1 MTEQSPAESR
11 PLGGS
16 NHGQSGRVVGDAKH
30 PPTMSVTYF
39 HNVLGDMLLK
49 EFKDL

>member
-1 MTEQSPAESR
+1 MKEQSLAESR

-16 NHGQSGRVVGDAKH
+16 NFGQSDHVTDETKH
-30 PPTMSVTYF
+30 PSTISVTYF
-39 HNVLGDMLLK
+39 HNVLGDMLLE